1 MSRMALPALAW
12 ALAAAPSAQAG
23 RIRRAAGAEV
33 QRESQESGLEVVSIP
48 MRMYKKDCWKR
59 RNRHASLL
67 EKYPGAGVNLSGP
80 FEDVLKDGYFSVD
93 CMKDY
98 MYEFG
103 DKYGNNKFQYN
114 QAKISGVSIVH
125 YGEVVPRESREKMT
139 HDVCFRFCRT
149 IPEMMFFGI
158 KNGNDCY
165 CAPYY
170 KAMAGDSDVCDVV
183 CEGDQTVMCGSKTKS
198 NVFEMHLC
206 AKTGKELADT
216 METMGESAEELEVL
230 SGKVLEAANA
240 IQFAAAN
247 LQLSFSQRDYV
258 ASDQMQAAK
267 VYAGKL
273 LVAVKAADKLRAEYA
288 DLDVKGKAKESADF
302 SVGSEINE
310 AEEITMAMQKAITA
324 GAASA
329 QELES
334 LLAAAA
340 PTLRYN
346 ETTPGKQYFPV
357 MYFVEKNLSTAPSTC
372 GGTTVGDP
380 KVGTFDACAEACD
393 FEVGQCVGFNY
404 FANTTDA
411 GLCVLFSKLKSAMY
425 YTGCVNTTE
434 APVPAEGTMLVQRG
448 RKLGEANPFDTR
460 CVAKLSD
467 FEGTTLKPDPS
478 GKCDMCLKETEEA
491 KKCYTDYAK
500 QAS

>member
-1 MSRMALPALAW
+1 
-12 ALAAAPSAQAG
+12 
-23 RIRRAAGAEV
+23 
-33 QRESQESGLEVVSIP
+33 
-48 MRMYKKDCWKR
+48 MYRKDCWKR
-59 RNRHASLL
+59 RNRRFSLL
-67 EKYPGAGVNLSGP
+67 EYPGAGLDLSGP
-80 FEDVLKDGYFSVD
+80 FEEVLKDGYFSVD

-103 DKYGNNKFQYN
+103 DKHGNNKFQYN
-114 QAKISGVSIVH
+114 QANISGVSIVH
-125 YGEVVPRESREKMT
+125 YGEVIPRENHEKMT

-165 CAPYY
+165 CAPYV

-216 METMGESAEELEVL
+216 IEMMGESSEELEEL
-230 SGKVLEAANA
+230 GGKVKKAADTMQKVA
-240 IQFAAAN
+240 EN
-247 LQLSFSQRDYV
+247 LQLTFSQRDYV

-273 LVAVKAADKLRAEYA
+273 LEAVSAADKLKAEMA
-288 DLDVKGKAKESADF
+288 ELDAKGKAKEGADF
-302 SVGSEINE
+302 SVDKEINE
-310 AEEITMAMQKAITA
+310 AEEITTAMQKAITA

-329 QELES
+329 QELQS

-340 PTLRYN
+340 PTLKYN
-346 ETTPGKQYFPV
+346 ETNASVQYMPV
-357 MYFVEKNLSTAPSTC
+357 MYFVDKEFVADPSTC
-372 GGTTVGDP
+372 GGTMVGSP
-380 KVGTFDACAEACD
+380 KLGTFNACAEACD
-393 FEVGQCVGFNY
+393 FEVGKCVAFNF
-404 FANTTDA
+404 FATKEEE

-425 YTGCVNTTE
+425 YTGCKE
-434 APVPAEGTMLVQRG
+434 AAALVQRRARAG
-448 RKLGEANPFDTR
+448 GADPFDTK

-500 QAS
+500 

>member
-1 MSRMALPALAW
+1 MSKLALPALAW
-12 ALAAAPSAQAG
+12 ALAAAPWAQAG
-23 RIRRAAGAEV
+23 RIRRAASAEA
-33 QRESQESGLEVVSIP
+33 QREWQESGLEVVSIP
-48 MRMYKKDCWKR
+48 MRTYRKDCWKR
-59 RNRHASLL
+59 RKRRFSLL
-67 EKYPGAGVNLSGP
+67 EYPGAGLNLSGP
-80 FEDVLKDGYFSVD
+80 FEEVLKDGYFSVD

-103 DKYGNNKFQYN
+103 DKYGNNKFKYN
-114 QAKISGVSIVH
+114 QANISGVSIVH
-125 YGEVVPRESREKMT
+125 YGEVIPRENREKMT

-149 IPEMMFFGI
+149 IPDMMFFGI

-216 METMGESAEELEVL
+216 METMGESAEELEL
-230 SGKVLEAANA
+230 LGGKVLEAANSM
-240 IQFAAAN
+240 QFAAAS
-247 LQLSFSQRDYV
+247 LQLAFSQRDYV

-273 LVAVKAADKLRAEYA
+273 LAAVKAADKLRAEMTE
-288 DLDVKGKAKESADF
+288 LDGKGKAKEGADF
-302 SVGSEINE
+302 SVNEEINE

-334 LLAAAA
+334 LLASAS
-340 PTLRYN
+340 PTLQYN
-346 ETTPGKQYFPV
+346 ETTPGEQYRPV
-357 MYFVEKNLSTAPSTC
+357 MYFVDKEFVTAPSTC
-372 GGTTVGDP
+372 GGTMVGSP

-425 YTGCVNTTE
+425 YTGCKE
-434 APVPAEGTMLVQRG
+434 ANESAEPAAALVQG
-448 RKLGEANPFDTR
+448 GGKSDGADPFDTR
-460 CVAKLSD
+460 CVAKLAD

-478 GKCDMCLKETEEA
+478 GKCDMCLKEAEEA
-491 KKCYTDYAK
+491 RKCYTEYAK
-500 QAS
+500 QAA